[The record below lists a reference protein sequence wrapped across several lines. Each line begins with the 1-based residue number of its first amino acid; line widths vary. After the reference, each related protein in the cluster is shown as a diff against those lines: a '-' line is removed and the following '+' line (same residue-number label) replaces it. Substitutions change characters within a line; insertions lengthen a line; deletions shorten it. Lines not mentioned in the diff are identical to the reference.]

1 MFCPICKSEYREGF
15 TLCDEC
21 NVKLVEELPEETIPR
36 EEGLIEIAAS
46 LQKSD
51 IAIIKSLLDAENIDY
66 IFLHEALGSLYPIPE
81 TNKLLIPEKD
91 QNRVKSILKDFL

>member
-21 NVKLVEELPEETIPR
+21 TVKLVDELPEEKISQK
-36 EEGLIEIAAS
+36 ENLIEIAAS

-51 IAIIKSLLDAENIDY
+51 VAIIKSILDAENIDY

-81 TNKLLIPEKD
+81 TNKLLVPKKD
-91 QNRVKSILKDFL
+91 QKRVKSILKDFL